1 MKRLIFI
8 YTFFFFTI
16 QLQAQDLHIY
26 YDAQTELLSYESNG
40 KTIQKSKVKSGSN
53 IFLHIENYNNYL
65 YDVAI
70 TSNEKTINVPANS
83 SNSITQLFSGK
94 GIELPFLNQLSTPES
109 KATTP
114 EPVNPTAPSAPSKSS
129 SNNSNNSAS
138 ETTSNEQA
146 IQQLNDSY
154 FQAVYDLVEKEQD
167 LIEVEKK
174 IKEVFKKQQKINVI
188 AKEIKKIQHHPQ
200 LQPTLIKKLVN
211 EYFQSIF
218 NLEDTGAI
226 NLKEIFE
233 RTNLQEQLKELKE
246 KQFVYQKTINN
257 LGLLEEQITNLYS
270 SSSTFMSIWKEEI
283 KKSEKFLVNAK
294 SNENTLSELVNK
306 IQKEETIQYQ
316 ADLRYEY
323 EAINSNNFSYTYRT
337 TAKEDVVVFDIK
349 FKKKDLL
356 ENNSI
361 SNKTVS
367 PIEVAVSGGFKINGS
382 IDLSF
387 GRFNTTPSDYFI
399 RDNTIKVDE
408 QGNIRPML
416 TSFLHFYKQ
425 SNGNTSLGGSVGAG
439 FPLSGDKNISS
450 LSFLAGPALVIG
462 KSSRIVMSAGVMAG
476 QIDHLAQGYQIGDTF
491 ISEVNNLPLKQKY
504 ELGYFFGISYNLK
517 GN

>member
-26 YDAQTELLSYESNG
+26 YDAQTELLSYEFNG
-40 KTIQKSKVKSGSN
+40 KTVQKSKVKSGSN

-94 GIELPFLNQLSTPES
+94 GIELPFLNQLSTAES
-109 KATTP
+109 KVTTP
-114 EPVNPTAPSAPSKSS
+114 EPVNSPPPPAPSKSS
-129 SNNSNNSAS
+129 SNNSTS
-138 ETTSNEQA
+138 ETAANEQA
-146 IQQLNDSY
+146 IQQLNDAY
-154 FQAVYDLVEKEQD
+154 FQAVYDVVEKEQD
-167 LIEVEKK
+167 LIEVENK
-174 IKEVFKKQQKINVI
+174 IKEVFKKQQKITVI

-200 LQPTLIKKLVN
+200 LQPTLIKKLAN

-218 NLEDTGAI
+218 NLEDTVAI
-226 NLKEIFE
+226 NLKDIFE

-246 KQFVYQKTINN
+246 KQVAYSKTLNN
-257 LGLLEEQITNLYS
+257 FELLGAQITNLYS
-270 SSSTFMSIWKEEI
+270 STSTFRSIWEEEM

-306 IQKEETIQYQ
+306 IQKEETLQYQ

-349 FKKKDLL
+349 FKKKNLL

-382 IDLSF
+382 IGLSF

-408 QGNIRPML
+408 QGNISPML

-425 SNGNTSLGGSVGAG
+425 SNGNTSLGGSIGAG
-439 FPLSGDKNISS
+439 FPLSGNKSISS

-476 QIDHLAQGYQIGDTF
+476 QIDQLAQGYQIGDTF